1 MLPYTIVKII
11 DTVFNILELAI
22 LLECIMSWMP
32 QARNNKFM
40 NIVSSFTYPI
50 LEPFRKLQ
58 DRFIQGLPV
67 DLSPIIALFAINIIR
82 RLIIGIIL

>member
-22 LLECIMSWMP
+22 LLEVIMSWIP
-32 QARNNKFM
+32 QARNNQFM

-67 DLSPIIALFAINIIR
+67 DLSPILALFAIDIIR
-82 RLIIGIIL
+82 RLVIGIIL